1 MRCNPREVALSS
13 ALRDNSSSKFQCA
26 TLLKF
31 GTHYYREPPAPAG
44 GGSTAIM
51 MLPRF
56 YDNLSSYLKPNKV
69 LFIFGSRQAGKTT
82 LLKKFLSENK
92 DKFRYKLDSGDDI
105 NLHAV
110 LGSSDFK
117 KIIEYTKDYD
127 LIAIDEAQKIKGI
140 GQGLKIMVDQV
151 PNLKAIV
158 TGSSSFELAGQIGE
172 PLTGRKITLA
182 LYPLSQIEMGNIYND
197 YELKSRLD
205 EYLIYG
211 AYPEVL
217 TNEFINDKKRI
228 LEELV
233 GSYLLKD
240 ILELEK
246 VKSSKL
252 LLDLLRLLAFQ
263 IGSEVSLS
271 ELGKQLGIGGK
282 TVARYLDLF
291 EKSFVIVNIRG
302 FSRNLRKE
310 ITRKSKYYFLDNGI
324 RNAIIANFN
333 PLEIRDDI
341 GKLWENFLV
350 VERIKKQSYHQI
362 YANNYFWRT
371 WNQKEIDWV
380 EERDGKLFGY
390 EFKWKSKPL
399 KAATAWSENYPD
411 ASLEIIDK
419 ENYLEFVR

>member
-1 MRCNPREVALSS
+1 
-13 ALRDNSSSKFQCA
+13 
-26 TLLKF
+26 
-31 GTHYYREPPAPAG
+31 
-44 GGSTAIM
+44 M

-117 KIIEYTKDYD
+117 IIIEYTKGYD

-205 EYLIYG
+205 DYLIYG

-291 EKSFVIVNIRG
+291 EKSFVIINIRG

-310 ITRKSKYYFLDNGI
+310 ITKKSKYYFLDNGI

>member
-1 MRCNPREVALSS
+1 
-13 ALRDNSSSKFQCA
+13 
-26 TLLKF
+26 
-31 GTHYYREPPAPAG
+31 
-44 GGSTAIM
+44 M

-117 KIIEYTKDYD
+117 KIIEYAKGYD
-127 LIAIDEAQKIKGI
+127 LIAIDEAQRIKGI

-205 EYLIYG
+205 DYLIYG

-271 ELGKQLGIGGK
+271 ELGKQLGIEGK

-291 EKSFVIVNIRG
+291 EKSFVIINIRG

-310 ITRKSKYYFLDNGI
+310 ITKKSKYYFLDNGI

-362 YANNYFWRT
+362 YSNNYFWRT

-399 KAATAWSENYPD
+399 KAATAWTENYPD

>member
-1 MRCNPREVALSS
+1 
-13 ALRDNSSSKFQCA
+13 
-26 TLLKF
+26 
-31 GTHYYREPPAPAG
+31 
-44 GGSTAIM
+44 

-117 KIIEYTKDYD
+117 KIIEYAKGYD
-127 LIAIDEAQKIKGI
+127 LIAIDEAQRIKGI

-205 EYLIYG
+205 DYLIYG

-217 TNEFINDKKRI
+217 TSEVLNDKKRI

-271 ELGKQLGIGGK
+271 ELGKQLGIEGK

-291 EKSFVIVNIRG
+291 EKSFVIINIRG

-310 ITRKSKYYFLDNGI
+310 ITKKSKYYFLDNGI

-362 YANNYFWRT
+362 YSNNYFWRT

-399 KAATAWSENYPD
+399 KAAAAWTENYPD

>member
-1 MRCNPREVALSS
+1 
-13 ALRDNSSSKFQCA
+13 
-26 TLLKF
+26 
-31 GTHYYREPPAPAG
+31 
-44 GGSTAIM
+44 

-117 KIIEYTKDYD
+117 KIIEYAKGYD
-127 LIAIDEAQKIKGI
+127 LIAIDEAQRIKGI

-205 EYLIYG
+205 DYLIYG

-271 ELGKQLGIGGK
+271 ELGKQLGIEGK

-291 EKSFVIVNIRG
+291 EKSFVIINIRG

-310 ITRKSKYYFLDNGI
+310 ITKKSKYYFLDNGI

-362 YANNYFWRT
+362 YSNNYFWRT

-399 KAATAWSENYPD
+399 KAAAAWTENYPD